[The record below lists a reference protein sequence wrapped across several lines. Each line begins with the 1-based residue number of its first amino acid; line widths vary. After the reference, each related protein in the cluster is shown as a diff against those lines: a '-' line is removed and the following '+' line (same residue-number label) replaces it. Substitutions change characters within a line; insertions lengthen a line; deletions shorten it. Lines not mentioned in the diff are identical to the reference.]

1 MGFRRT
7 CDILASIAVFAIVA
21 SATPPEG
28 IVAAAAAPL
37 SYVAEPLSP
46 QDAERLRKLLAL
58 TTKKGQIAPM
68 DQSMTHA
75 FGFTSGDQRLD
86 VRQYG
91 LPEPPTIKHYF
102 NRTLDDKFF
111 ILLRIGSTE
120 ARAYL
125 LNPDLTFVT
134 AVKKSSRGLEPLPDS
149 DARAG
154 LLGELRF
161 WYEIIDPVR
170 I

>member
-7 CDILASIAVFAIVA
+7 CDIVASIAIFAILA
-21 SATPPEG
+21 SAAPPEG
-28 IVAAAAAPL
+28 NAAAAPL

-58 TTKKGQIAPM
+58 STKSGRIGPM
-68 DQSMTHA
+68 DQSVTHA
-75 FGFTSGDQRLD
+75 FGLTSGSQALD

-91 LPEPPTIKHYF
+91 LPETPTLQHFF
-102 NRTLDDKFF
+102 NRTLDDRFF
-111 ILLRIGSTE
+111 MLVRITSAD
-120 ARAYL
+120 ARIYL
-125 LNPDLTFVT
+125 VNPDLTFVK
-134 AVKKSSRGLEPLPDS
+134 AIKKIGPHPEPLSES
-149 DARAG
+149 DARAD

-161 WYEIIDPVR
+161 WYGIIDTVR